1 MKVESIFDNI
11 GADIH
16 EQTIPKQTLNENT
29 NVIKTSAKAD
39 NITSDSIN
47 DITSKDHVKST
58 SVKAR
63 NTTPD
68 EMIDKA
74 PNSHEKN
81 DKRANLKE
89 NIKPQADTQDDITSQ
104 MIQQILEPFGNRIDV
119 LENSV
124 LQLTNTVANYCT
136 LKGEIK
142 NEVTEIFGKIQA
154 QIRSLDNLAPAKIQE
169 KTLKE
174 KQVIIDTLN
183 KKIDKMTKD
192 HIDEKTQI
200 VSKSEAEKVEWKNII
215 ESIRK
220 DEEIKDLK
228 DRYYAALYDRS
239 EGVWSKVDYE
249 RAKVLPES
257 NVRSE
262 SKNTVTAV
270 MDENPFQALNNENE
284 DTEDQNRQVES
295 KQKENVED
303 RDFVDSHISRHKRP
317 CDVIMIHDSIC
328 HDIDMR
334 RLINGSNMSGK
345 KITAYTIQQAAEVIN
360 KIDRADTL
368 ILHVGVNDLK
378 KHNVEESFPQYV
390 SLVNSALS
398 VTNNLILSLMTP
410 SAADFL
416 NDKISTMNNLIASEF
431 EKSAK
436 IVLCLNNNFCRQGK
450 ILHQLYWNDTKQSRD
465 QGVKVLASNLR
476 RTIFSRDDSV
486 NTNNSQMPKRQSYDR
501 QHQNRAYANKSLY
514 QRPSHNTHRGNVF
527 KNPRSAQ
534 FQSDNNLMNSLASAL
549 LSVLSG

>member
-16 EQTIPKQTLNENT
+16 EQTIPKQTLNKNT

-58 SVKAR
+58 SVKAG

-142 NEVTEIFGKIQA
+142 NEE
-154 QIRSLDNLAPAKIQE
+154 R
-169 KTLKE
+169 LKE
-174 KQVIIDTLN
+174 
-183 KKIDKMTKD
+183 
-192 HIDEKTQI
+192 
-200 VSKSEAEKVEWKNII
+200 
-215 ESIRK
+215 K

-257 NVRSE
+257 NVR
-262 SKNTVTAV
+262 
-270 MDENPFQALNNENE
+270 
-284 DTEDQNRQVES
+284 R
-295 KQKENVED
+295 
-303 RDFVDSHISRHKRP
+303 I
-317 CDVIMIHDSIC
+317 
-328 HDIDMR
+328 
-334 RLINGSNMSGK
+334 
-345 KITAYTIQQAAEVIN
+345 
-360 KIDRADTL
+360 
-368 ILHVGVNDLK
+368 
-378 KHNVEESFPQYV
+378 
-390 SLVNSALS
+390 
-398 VTNNLILSLMTP
+398 
-410 SAADFL
+410 
-416 NDKISTMNNLIASEF
+416 
-431 EKSAK
+431 
-436 IVLCLNNNFCRQGK
+436 
-450 ILHQLYWNDTKQSRD
+450 
-465 QGVKVLASNLR
+465 
-476 RTIFSRDDSV
+476 
-486 NTNNSQMPKRQSYDR
+486 
-501 QHQNRAYANKSLY
+501 
-514 QRPSHNTHRGNVF
+514 
-527 KNPRSAQ
+527 
-534 FQSDNNLMNSLASAL
+534 
-549 LSVLSG
+549 